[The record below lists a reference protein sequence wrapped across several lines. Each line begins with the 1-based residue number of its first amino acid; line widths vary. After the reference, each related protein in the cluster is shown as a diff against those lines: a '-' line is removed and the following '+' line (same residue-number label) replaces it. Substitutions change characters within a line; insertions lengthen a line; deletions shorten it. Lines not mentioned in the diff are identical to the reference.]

1 MTKKKVNKKKVNIK
15 LESGQTY
22 LITSIDEMLQ
32 IANSLIHLAPS
43 IKDEKDK
50 LSILNLSEEAVK
62 AMTENKFIGGSSD
75 EDEDWN

>member
-1 MTKKKVNKKKVNIK
+1 
-15 LESGQTY
+15 
-22 LITSIDEMLQ
+22 MLQ
-32 IANSLIHLAPS
+32 IANSLIHLASS

-50 LSILNLSEEAVK
+50 LSILGLSEEAVK

>member
-1 MTKKKVNKKKVNIK
+1 MTKKKVSKKKVNIK

-22 LITSIDEMLQ
+22 LVTSIDEMLQ
-32 IANSLIHLAPS
+32 IANSLIHLASS